1 MCSKKHE
8 QSGGTKMQMLD
19 ESNMRVVGAAV
30 ATAALA
36 GCATTDGRPVT
47 IRPEIAAIRD
57 YTYTASRE
65 SISVLKDM
73 ARSHSKKE
81 RKHLAA
87 ELTAFLGTDAT
98 LDAKQEACRI
108 LWTIAGE
115 ENVSGISKLL
125 HDAKTAD
132 MARFAL
138 ERLESSAVDRA
149 LVSALDSAPTAAK
162 SGIINSLA
170 ARRTSGIVNRIKA
183 FVSDSD
189 PFVSESA
196 RSALKVLQT

>member
-1 MCSKKHE
+1 
-8 QSGGTKMQMLD
+8 MQMLD
-19 ESNMRVVGAAV
+19 ETTMRVAGGTV

-36 GCATTDGRPVT
+36 GCATTDRGPVV
-47 IRPEIAAIRD
+47 IRPEIVAIRD

-65 SISVLKDM
+65 PISVIKDM

-81 RKHLAA
+81 REQLAA
-87 ELTAFLGTDAT
+87 ELTAFLETDAS
-98 LDAKQEACRI
+98 LDAKQEACRV

-115 ENVSGISKLL
+115 KNVAGISKLL

-138 ERLESSAVDRA
+138 ERLDSSAADRA
-149 LVSALDSAPTAAK
+149 LVNALDSAPAAAK

-183 FVSDSD
+183 FVSDAD

-196 RSALKVLQT
+196 RSALKVLQA